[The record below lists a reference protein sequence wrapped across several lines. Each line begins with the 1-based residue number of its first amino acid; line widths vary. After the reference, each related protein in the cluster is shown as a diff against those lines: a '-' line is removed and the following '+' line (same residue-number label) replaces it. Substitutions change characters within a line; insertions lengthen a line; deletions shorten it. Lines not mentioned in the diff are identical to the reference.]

1 MYPQRPLKSPCR
13 LTLLASSRSRH
24 HDQQQQ
30 DSGCFGRGGA
40 GKTTLFRK
48 LGGYDAGHLHE
59 DLIMVGEGK
68 VYNFPSQSSF
78 SQWEMCTPKSGKLG
92 KIVLLGERE
101 GVGRTSE
108 VQSQDRMQWL
118 MKSIVASHGLEGNA
132 SATLDISHDSL

>member
-1 MYPQRPLKSPCR
+1 MQGTY
-13 LTLLASSRSRH
+13 TN
-24 HDQQQQ
+24 
-30 DSGCFGRGGA
+30 
-40 GKTTLFRK
+40 
-48 LGGYDAGHLHE
+48 
-59 DLIMVGEGK
+59 LIMVGEGK

-78 SQWEMCTPKSGKLG
+78 SQWEMCKPKWGKLG

-132 SATLDISHDSL
+132 SATLDSITRLALTESWTKLHYDKERVEPERLLRLLEGMEPH